1 MLVRR
6 HTRLVRSILP
16 HHTVT
21 RKYHSPGK
29 YKQQV
34 LAFHRKFL
42 CVGER
47 LNYAR
52 KQKGY
57 TQDSLAQTIGV
68 SRGVIFN
75 LEKNKTEPQA
85 IVINAVCQ
93 ILKINKEW
101 LTDGTGDME
110 SGNQAFQSAKL
121 LEELYDIAKE
131 LSEDEQLFL
140 LDTVK
145 ALKLRLG
152 KRQ

>member
-1 MLVRR
+1 MKRAIFFLY
-6 HTRLVRSILP
+6 P
-16 HHTVT
+16 HRQKIIDNEFCSLYTDCGGDKMNT
-21 RKYHSPGK
+21 
-29 YKQQV
+29 
-34 LAFHRKFL
+34 L
-42 CVGER
+42 GER

-68 SRGVIFN
+68 SRGGIFN
-75 LEKNKTEPQA
+75 MEKNKTEPQA

-93 ILKINKEW
+93 VLKINKEW

-131 LSEDEQLFL
+131 LSEDEQLFF